1 MRTEVFPESEINKTL
16 SFVLIDNLRYDQWK
30 MISSLV
36 SKDFDVLDDDIY
48 YSILPTSTQ
57 YSRNSLFSGLLPL
70 EIQKKFPE
78 FWRNDS
84 DEGGK
89 NMYEEL
95 FLRKLVDEKF
105 HHDIKLTI
113 CQIMS

>member
-1 MRTEVFPESEINKTL
+1 
-16 SFVLIDNLRYDQWK
+16 

-105 HHDIKLTI
+105 HHDIKLTYNKI
-113 CQIMS
+113 NILSNNINIYQHISK